1 MKDDSYESDLK
12 IDKFSLEEALLNQ
25 AELYA
30 KWTAK
35 WAEAVKNKARAKEDL
50 DVTDSELTQKARKN
64 WEILGFHK
72 FPTDGMVTAWIPD
85 QDEHKEKQ
93 LFLTEATY
101 DANILDGVKWAFEHR
116 SRALSDLVRLYL
128 SGYYADEKT
137 VGKDARDLLDEI
149 RKDKHIDQ
157 LNESNQRSL
166 LKRRKT

>member
-1 MKDDSYESDLK
+1 MEDNYSADLK
-12 IDKFSLEEALLNQ
+12 IDKYSVEEALLNQ

-35 WAEAVKNKARAKEDL
+35 WAEAVKAKARAKEDL
-50 DVTDSELTQKARKN
+50 EVTDSELTRNARKS

-72 FPTDGMVTAWIPD
+72 FPTDGMVTAWIPA
-85 QDEHKEKQ
+85 QDEHKEKE
-93 LFLTEATY
+93 LFLNEATY

-116 SRALSDLVRLYL
+116 SRALSDLVKLYL

-137 VGKDARDLLDEI
+137 VGKDARNLLDEI

-157 LNESNQRSL
+157 LNQNDQRKI
-166 LKRRKT
+166 LKRRKL